1 MVLTMTSRASSAF
14 LALLSEEDRAA
25 FEVLGRLRRYD
36 PGRVLILEG
45 EHVGHVLLLLDG
57 RVKVTSMTADG
68 RELLLSVCGPGEIM
82 GELAALGGERQPCS
96 ATVTTLD
103 PVRAQ
108 VVPTK
113 EFLDYVERHP
123 KALLILTRAIIER
136 LRAADRRRLE
146 FGSYDAPGRVARLLV
161 EMAEEHG
168 RTTVAGIEIGLPLSQ
183 EELAGLITAS
193 RESVARSL
201 TSLRR
206 RGLITTGRR
215 SVTVCD
221 MDALRRLAV

>member
-1 MVLTMTSRASSAF
+1 MASRAASAF
-14 LALLSEEDRAA
+14 LGLLSEEDRTA
-25 FEVLGRLRRYD
+25 FESIGRHRRYGPGRL
-36 PGRVLILEG
+36 LMLEG
-45 EHVGHVLLLLDG
+45 EHLGYVLLLIEG
-57 RVKVTSMTADG
+57 RVKVTSMTTDG
-68 RELLLSVCGPGEIM
+68 RELLLSVCGPGELM
-82 GELAALGGERQPCS
+82 GELAALGGELQPCS
-96 ATVTTLD
+96 ATVSTLD

-108 VVPTK
+108 AVPTR
-113 EFLDYVERHP
+113 EFLDYVEHHP

-161 EMAEEHG
+161 EMAELHG
-168 RTTVAGIEIGLPLSQ
+168 RATTTGIEIGLPLSQ

-206 RGLITTGRR
+206 RGLITTARR